1 MGAKT
6 IMKQFKACLLVGLS
20 LAGCAVRHPSK
31 PTADLGKFYFGY
43 EVQGKN
49 SADVIQAFDNG
60 KDTFLQFGS
69 TVDSSKV
76 TVRTPGSKAV
86 LIARVVDCF
95 LVIPGVFPEV
105 ALRLSRSKPNKNKD
119 LKADITVIR
128 LSKLVKS

>member
-1 MGAKT
+1 
-6 IMKQFKACLLVGLS
+6 MKQFKVCLLVGLT

-31 PTADLGKFYFGY
+31 STVDLGKFYFGY

-76 TVRTPGSKAV
+76 TVRTPGSKTI
-86 LIARVVDCF
+86 LSARVVDFF
-95 LVIPGVFPEV
+95 LVIPGVFPEI
-105 ALRLSRSKPNKNKD
+105 ALRLGRSKHNKSKD
-119 LKADITVIR
+119 LKTDISVVR
-128 LSKLVKS
+128 VSKLTKI